1 MTNSMGNLFE
11 GLESE
16 LLKEARAVT
25 PEQRAEEDRLKKIKW
40 DYEALHTA
48 FETDEDRADPER
60 YPPEE
65 EE

>member
-16 LLKEARAVT
+16 LLKEARSMT